1 MGARV
6 FIDGE
11 AGTTGLQIKQRLE
24 SRTDIELLSIAP
36 AARKDAGER
45 KRLLQAADVAIL
57 CLPDDAAR
65 EAVALVADGNT
76 RIIDAS
82 TAHRTDG
89 QWTYGFPEM
98 EPGHDAT
105 IANARFVANPG
116 CYPTGAIALLRP
128 LLSNGIMPPDY
139 PVNVHAI
146 SGYSGGG
153 RKLIEQFEDP
163 TVSEPIRDTFYLYGL
178 SLAHKH
184 LPELTLHSGLTE
196 RPLFAPSVGSF
207 KQGMMVQIGVHT
219 SSLRGGA
226 VPQDVHRTLEDWF
239 APGGHVSVRPFNEVP
254 ENGRLDP
261 ERLNGTNDM
270 ELRVFADPQGDQ
282 CLLVATLDNL
292 GKGASGAAVQ
302 NLNLML
308 GLEPSLGLDRPVA
321 A

>member
-1 MGARV
+1 MSARV

-24 SRTDIELLSIAP
+24 GRNDIELLSIAP
-36 AARKDAGER
+36 EVRKDADER
-45 KRLLQAADVAIL
+45 KRLLNAADVAIL
-57 CLPDDAAR
+57 CLPDAAAR
-65 EAVALVADGNT
+65 EAVALVADGDT

-82 TAHRTDG
+82 TAHRTDS
-89 QWTYGFPEM
+89 QWAYGFPEM

-105 IANARFVANPG
+105 IATARFVANPG

-128 LLSNGIMPPDY
+128 LISNGIMPRDY

-163 TVSEPIRDTFYLYGL
+163 NATDPINDPFYLYGL
-178 SLAHKH
+178 GLAHKH
-184 LPELTLHSGLTE
+184 IPEMTLHSGLE
-196 RPLFAPSVGSF
+196 NSPLFAPSVGAF
-207 KQGMMVQIGVHT
+207 KQGMIVQIGVHAAGLKT
-219 SSLRGGA
+219 GTT
-226 VPQDVHRTLEDWF
+226 PEDVHRVLADWF
-239 APGGHVSVRPFNEVP
+239 KPGGHVSVASLADVP
-254 ENGRLDP
+254 ASGRLDP
-261 ERLNGTNDM
+261 QRLNGTNDM
-270 ELRVFADPQGDQ
+270 ELHVFADPAGKQ
-282 CLLVATLDNL
+282 CLLVAVLDNL

-308 GLEPSLGLDRPVA
+308 GLEPSLGLDCPVA

>member
-1 MGARV
+1 MSARV

-24 SRTDIELLSIAP
+24 NRTDIELLSIAP
-36 AARKDAGER
+36 EARKDAEER
-45 KRLLQAADVAIL
+45 KRLLHAADVAIL

-82 TAHRTDG
+82 TAHRTDA
-89 QWTYGFPEM
+89 QWSYGFPEM
-98 EPGHDAT
+98 ESGHDAE
-105 IANARFVANPG
+105 IAAARFVANPG

-128 LLSNGIMPPDY
+128 LISSGIMPRDY
-139 PVNVHAI
+139 PANVHAI

-153 RKLIEQFEDP
+153 RKLIEQFEGPDSSDP
-163 TVSEPIRDTFYLYGL
+163 IEDAYYLYGL
-178 SLAHKH
+178 GLAHKH
-184 LPELTLHSGLTE
+184 LPELTLHSGLSE
-196 RPLFAPSVGSF
+196 RPLFAPSVGNF
-207 KQGMMVQIGVHT
+207 KQGMIVQLGVHMRR
-219 SSLRGGA
+219 LRDGTT
-226 VPQDVHRTLEDWF
+226 PQHLHQVLADWF
-239 APGGHVSVRPFNEVP
+239 EPAGHVSVEPFNEVP
-254 ENGRLDP
+254 ESGRLDP

-270 ELRVFADPQGDQ
+270 ELRVFADKAGEH
-282 CLLVATLDNL
+282 CLLVAILDNL

-308 GLEPSLGLDRPVA
+308 GLEPSLGLDCPVA